1 MRHRNRRELGEGN
14 FGCLIGLIL
23 MLVGIFVA
31 YKVIPVKVKA
41 AELRQIVVDEAKSA
55 GTHGDDRIRA
65 AILKKAADDDLPV
78 GEGDIRIRRAEN
90 TINVQ
95 VDYTVPIDFKVTI
108 YQWHIHHE
116 AENPIF

>member
-1 MRHRNRRELGEGN
+1 MRHRKRWELGESN
-14 FGCLIGLIL
+14 FGCLIGLIV
-23 MLVGIFVA
+23 MLAAIFVA
-31 YKVIPVKVKA
+31 YKVIPIKVKA
-41 AELRQIVVDEAKSA
+41 AELRQVVVDEAKSA
-55 GTHGDDRIRA
+55 GTHNDEKIRA

-78 GEGDIRIRRAEN
+78 GENEIKIRRAEN

-95 VDYTVPIDFKVTI
+95 VDYTVPIDFKVTV